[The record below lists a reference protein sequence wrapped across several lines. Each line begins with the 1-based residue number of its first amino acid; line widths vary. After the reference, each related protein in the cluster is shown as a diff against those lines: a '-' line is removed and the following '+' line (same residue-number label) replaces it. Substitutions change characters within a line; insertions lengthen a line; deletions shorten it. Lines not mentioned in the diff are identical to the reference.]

1 MACASPGFR
10 EGVSSPARRGWSG
23 KRRAC
28 RRPSSQRTVL
38 IERGEPQHWLFGG
51 GKIERL
57 LEDLDLHGL
66 LAQHALQIT
75 HAFLEFAHTACA
87 NDIVIGLNGGRTA
100 FEHTALPRKELAGCD
115 TGPACHI

>member
-28 RRPSSQRTVL
+28 RRPSSQRTVR

-57 LEDLDLHGL
+57 LEALDLHGL

-75 HAFLEFAHTACA
+75 HAFLEFAHTASA
-87 NDIVIGLNGGRTA
+87 IDSGIGLNGAGTRFART
-100 FEHTALPRKELAGCD
+100 
-115 TGPACHI
+115 